1 VVPTEAED
9 DDGTGTLCNG
19 EPGCTDNEG
28 VVWSWGGSGAI
39 GAVSEA
45 ALPGFVVGTIP
56 PPTNDGVPVPAV
68 FAIAA
73 SSDRERRAD
82 GVAAPFPFAVDAA
95 TGTITVAAGGKLD
108 YEASPWV
115 NFTVLITEADAAQPP
130 FVLSASL
137 AIPISAS
144 YCVAGTTWSVT
155 GTSPCEPVKGEC
167 VAPFVELTPP
177 SASADRQCGMLGA
190 DESTDGKDKNAK
202 AGSSTAAMVS
212 ALLVG
217 LVVLVLVIGA
227 LVRRRQQREEVDAKD
242 ASAGVTH
249 SATNPAFVRE
259 GEYGEVGPGGR
270 DKLDPEY
277 ALFGNSGAAHSDDD
291 DDDDEATY
299 DMAAG
304 ATKANGGAE
313 ATYDMAAGVAKA
325 SGLEDDAEATYD
337 MAAGVAKA
345 SGLEDDAEA
354 TYDVA
359 SNIKP
364 EATYDTATPAGWVR
378 GEGAVYDTAAA
389 AGGDGGGGRSAEVEE
404 ELYARALAGLLDDSE
419 DSENNV
425 YCAASAFYTDDGEE
439 AVYDHAANMPVR
451 THAAGAEDETCYDV
465 GAAVEPLYAVGS
477 DGGVTELDGAE
488 EPLYALGTT
497 GERDE
502 ATCDLRSS
510 PTFALG
516 NNRPSFELATK
527 ALLEG
532 LGQADQ
538 AMHAVG
544 ATTERGAVNLAHLE
558 EEAEEDDATVAM
570 DAGYVGCG
578 GAADGRTAGS
588 LRSSGSSSSSFFED
602 SAFVVTGDG
611 KSVRLASVRRSNP
624 LFGQATAAD
633 PALVSIGETASHVE
647 EDA

>member
-1 VVPTEAED
+1 VTVTAAVVPTEDED

-39 GAVSEA
+39 AAVSEA

-68 FAIAA
+68 FAVAA

-82 GVAAPFPFAVDAA
+82 GTTVPFPFAVEAA
-95 TGTITVAAGGKLD
+95 TGTITVAAGGTLD
-108 YEASPWV
+108 YETSPFV
-115 NFTVLITEADAAQPP
+115 YFTVLITEADAAQPP
-130 FVLSASL
+130 FALSASL

-155 GTSPCEPVKGEC
+155 GTSPCESVLPEC
-167 VAPFVELTPP
+167 AAPQVELAPP
-177 SASADRQCGMLGA
+177 SPSADRQCGLLGA
-190 DESTDGKDKNAK
+190 DESTDGEDKNAK
-202 AGSSTAAMVS
+202 AGSSTAAIVA

-227 LVRRRQQREEVDAKD
+227 LVRRRQQREDVDAKE
-242 ASAGVTH
+242 ASAGVAH

-259 GEYGEVGPGGR
+259 GEYGEVG
-270 DKLDPEY
+270 DPEY
-277 ALFGNSGAAHSDDD
+277 ALSSAAHS

-304 ATKANGGAE
+304 VAKGDTE
-313 ATYDMAAGVAKA
+313 ATYDMAAGVAKGDTEA
-325 SGLEDDAEATYD
+325 TYDMAAGVAKGDAEATYD

-345 SGLEDDAEA
+345 SGSEDDAEA

-378 GEGAVYDTAAA
+378 DEGAVYDTAAA
-389 AGGDGGGGRSAEVEE
+389 AAVGGGGRSAEVEE

-419 DSENNV
+419 
-425 YCAASAFYTDDGEE
+425 A
-439 AVYDHAANMPVR
+439 
-451 THAAGAEDETCYDV
+451 CYDA
-465 GAAVEPLYAVGS
+465 GAAVEPLYAFGS
-477 DGGVTELDGAE
+477 DGGGGEDVDVDVDEDE
-488 EPLYALGTT
+488 EPFYALGTT

-538 AMHAVG
+538 RSQAMHAVG
-544 ATTERGAVNLAHLE
+544 ATTERGAVGMAELE
-558 EEAEEDDATVAM
+558 EGEEDDDATVAM

-578 GAADGRTAGS
+578 GAADSSTAGS
-588 LRSSGSSSSSFFED
+588 LRSGGSSSSSFFED
-602 SAFVVTGDG
+602 NAFAVTGDG
-611 KSVRLASVRRSNP
+611 KSVRLASVRRANP
-624 LFGQATAAD
+624 LFGQAVAAD
-633 PALVSIGETASHVE
+633 PALVSLGERASPVE